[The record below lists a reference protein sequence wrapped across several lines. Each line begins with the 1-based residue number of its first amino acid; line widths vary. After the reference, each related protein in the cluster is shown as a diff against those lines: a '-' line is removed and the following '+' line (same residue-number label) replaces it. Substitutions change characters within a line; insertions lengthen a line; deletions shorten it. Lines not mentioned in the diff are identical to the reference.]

1 MRIKYK
7 RLLLAITLMALV
19 ANLAL
24 PVLAQNP
31 TGAIRGTVT
40 DPQGAIVP
48 NATVTVTNKATGE
61 TRNIN
66 TGNDGIYSVENLLP
80 GAYEIKIE
88 AQGFSTQVITAM
100 VQVGNTTNGDAAL
113 RVGTKEEI
121 VEIQAEAPQ
130 IDKTNYKI
138 DGVIGRQKIDAL
150 PLNGRNFL
158 QLALLEPGVGVSTKN
173 PGSQNN
179 LFNVSIGGAP
189 SALTRLTVDG
199 GSILDPVCGGAAQN
213 FSTET
218 IQEFQISTFN
228 FDLSTGVTSVG
239 AINIVSRTGSN
250 ELHGSAFLFFR
261 DHSLSALPTFFRPSR
276 DFDPFFRRYQ
286 YGGALGGPIKKDR
299 AFFFA
304 NYERLDQTSAISTF
318 ITGFPGLAQF
328 NNVTTSP
335 YKGNL
340 ANLRTDFKINN
351 KNNAFVRYSHD
362 DNDVFAPDAD
372 NTLPSNWRV
381 NSSNDDN
388 LQGTLTTIFTQNLVN
403 DVRFNFQ
410 HIVNDEA
417 IPTAALCPPSNPGC
431 IGLGGPQI
439 RFASGNFRAGNTVN
453 APQNRNLK
461 RYQTTDN
468 MNWVKGAHRI
478 RFGGEWEHNYGTG
491 AWAFLD
497 PALIVVH
504 DPRVVLGLNAQN
516 AATIN
521 GIPGLPAALKAQL
534 IGLITLPVPAAFTT
548 PGATITLNDILGLPL
563 VAGSAAGPFVGIG
576 DPSQPP
582 PFQTSIARQSNR
594 YRFYAQDSWL
604 LKPGLTFSYGASYA
618 YETNLQN
625 HDLTKPA
632 LIAPLVGKLGKP
644 GKDLN
649 NIAPSVGFAW
659 DIKNDGKTVI
669 RGGAGLFYDTVL
681 FVTRLQERATIGPAG
696 NGRSQT
702 TGALF
707 RNTLNFGSIPIPA
720 LAGFNVFLP
729 QPGQAIFFN
738 NIPTKLTG
746 QNFLDIRN
754 AQVPVILSQ
763 LQAAG
768 AAGLTGI
775 DVLKTGT
782 GVLDPNLQ
790 IPYSE
795 QFSIG
800 VQRQFPKDLVMSADF
815 VLRKRVHELIG
826 LDANFY
832 NRAAALGGAVIPKC
846 ATAADA
852 ANPAVK
858 CSNGPINVVQSS
870 GREQYKALL
879 LKLDKRFSNRFQ
891 FTASYAL
898 ASLTGFFFRTD
909 NSSVTQQVED
919 QTSIFR
925 FHGNTPDDVRH
936 RFTFSGVVDLPWGF
950 QTSVIAVYSSR
961 PPFNARVGS
970 TVDLNGDGTTN
981 DTLPGLQPDGLNR
994 GVGRSDFLNLVNQ
1007 YNATFAGKKDAVG
1020 ATIPALIVPTDFRFG
1035 DDFHSEDIR
1044 ITKTFKIRERF
1055 NIQGIFE
1062 VFNVFNISNLTYDS
1076 TSQDLTS
1083 GSFGKASGRAGQNFG
1098 TGGPRALQ
1106 LGARFTF

>member
-7 RLLLAITLMALV
+7 RVLLAITMMALV

-66 TGNDGIYSVENLLP
+66 TGADGIYAVENMMP

-158 QLALLEPGVGVSTKN
+158 QLALLEPGVGVSAKN

-250 ELHGSAFLFFR
+250 DLHGSGFLFFR
-261 DHSLSALPTFFRPSR
+261 DHSLSALPTFVRPSK

-286 YGGALGGPIKKDR
+286 YGGSLGGPIKKDR

-304 NYERLDQTSAISTF
+304 NYERLDQNSAIANF
-318 ITGFPGLAQF
+318 ITASTPALQQKLGEAF
-328 NNVTTSP
+328 NTVMTSP

-340 ANLRTDFKINN
+340 ANLRTDFKVNN

-362 DNDVFAPDAD
+362 DNNVFAPDAD

-381 NSSNDDN
+381 NSSNDEN

-410 HIVNDEA
+410 RIVNEEG
-417 IPTAALCPPSNPGC
+417 IPTSALCPASNPGC
-431 IGLGGPQI
+431 VGLGGPQI
-439 RFASGNFRAGNTVN
+439 RLAGSNLRIGDTVN
-453 APQNRNLK
+453 APQSRFLN

-468 MNWVKGAHRI
+468 VNWVKGAHRV

-491 AWAFLD
+491 LWAFLD
-497 PALIVVH
+497 PALIVVN
-504 DPRVVLGLNAQN
+504 DPNVIAGLNARN
-516 AATIN
+516 AAAIA
-521 GIPGLPAALKAQL
+521 PALAAPLPPALKAL
-534 IGLITLPVPAAFTT
+534 IQAAATLPLPPAFFT
-548 PGATITLNDILGLPL
+548 PGVPITYNDLLGLPI
-563 VAGSAAGPFVGIG
+563 VAGPVGGGVVLPLVGIG

-594 YRFYAQDSWL
+594 YRFYGQDSWL
-604 LKPGLTFSYGASYA
+604 VKPGLTLSYGASYS

-632 LIAPLVGKLGKP
+632 LLGPILGDLGKP
-644 GKDLN
+644 GKDKN

-659 DIKNDGKTVI
+659 DVKNDSKTVI
-669 RGGAGLFYDTVL
+669 RGGAGIYYDTVL

-696 NGRSQT
+696 NGRSQVP
-702 TGALF
+702 GAFF
-707 RNTLNFGSIPIPA
+707 RNTLAFPQIPA
-720 LAGFNVFLP
+720 LPPPLNALAGLNVFNPAVGAAL
-729 QPGQAIFFN
+729 FFPSAQGP
-738 NIPTKLTG
+738 IPTKITA
-746 QNFLDIRN
+746 QNFIDIRN
-754 AQVPVILSQ
+754 AQVPVILTQ

-768 AAGLTGI
+768 TAGLSGI
-775 DVLKTGT
+775 DVFKTGT
-782 GVLDPNLQ
+782 GVLDPGLEL
-790 IPYSE
+790 PYSE
-795 QFSIG
+795 QFSLG
-800 VQRQFPKDLVMSADF
+800 FQRQLPKNMTISADF
-815 VLRKRVHELIG
+815 VLRKRVHSL
-826 LDANFY
+826 LAYDANYFS
-832 NRAAALGGAVIPKC
+832 RSGALGGPVIRQC
-846 ATAADA
+846 ASVAEAG
-852 ANPAVK
+852 NPAVQ
-858 CSNGPINVVQSS
+858 CSNGPINVVKSI
-870 GREQYKALL
+870 GRDQYKALL
-879 LKLDKRFSNRFQ
+879 VKLDKRFSNRFQ

-898 ASLTGFFFRTD
+898 SSLRGF
-909 NSSVTQQVED
+909 
-919 QTSIFR
+919 IFR
-925 FHGNTPDDVRH
+925 PDGSPEDLNNIFATNSFLNDDVRN

-950 QTSVIAVYSSR
+950 QASLIAVYQSR
-961 PPFNARVGS
+961 PPFNARVPD
-970 TVDLNGDGTTN
+970 TIDLNGDGSTN
-981 DTLPGLQPDGLNR
+981 DTLPGLKPNSLNR
-994 GVGRSDFLNLVNQ
+994 GTGRSEFLQLVNK
-1007 YNATFAGKKDAVG
+1007 AGF
-1020 ATIPALIVPTDFRFG
+1020 TVPTDFQFG
-1035 DDFHSEDIR
+1035 DDFQSEDIR

-1062 VFNVFNISNLTYDS
+1062 VFNIFNVSNLTFDS
-1076 TSQDLTS
+1076 SSENLG
-1083 GSFGKASGRAGQNFG
+1083 GSFGRPTGRAGQNFG